1 MAFKDGAAQII
12 KLIPTR
18 LALIALPMG
27 LMRVKAALGNLRGG
41 AGQATETIGPA
52 SLANRF
58 IAFRII
64 KEGLNIHQHGSL
76 QFERMGQSYRKSGRL
91 LETPNKPKSYNTVDL
106 RFDRCY

>member
-64 KEGLNIHQHGSL
+64 NEGLNMHEHGL
-76 QFERMGQSYRKSGRL
+76 PQVERMGAILPQIL
-91 LETPNKPKSYNTVDL
+91 PPP
-106 RFDRCY
+106 